1 MMNLKKWLSEFIK
14 RLLVGGLSIKEAL
27 QLQKLNLMAKI
38 KALINGAVI
47 DGVKPD
53 LTALFNRAKQYLQ
66 TTAHTW
72 ANTVSNGVLSAW
84 GKNRVSGWRHIS
96 VLDSKTSA
104 VCAVRHGKLWDKKH
118 QPIGHDWVFHV
129 PPLHPNCRS
138 MLVPASLDEPFEGIT
153 GDDWVNS
160 RSLKELQEQFG
171 MGIGQMLHDG
181 TISLHDA
188 VRQGGLVPMT
198 LKELQRKYPQGWEVA
213 KQSLPMTKQAAK
225 VKITPSQQQ
234 AHIESWL
241 GANLYRRIAGEL
253 ENPRIKKLVKQY
265 GLTQAE
271 AVVLRHYTGTGY
283 LHLNSYLNGKL
294 GDIPEIA
301 NSAEVMR
308 SALAKLPNH
317 KGMVVRRTNL
327 PPQLLAIHTKNK
339 IVEYPAFSSATFG
352 GSDVI
357 ISESPHRLIIH
368 SKRAKQINWI
378 SYYDESELE
387 VLFNSP
393 SRFKVIGNP
402 KLVNG
407 LIEIELEELD

>member
-14 RLLVGGLSIKEAL
+14 RLLVGGLNIKEAL

-96 VLDSKTSA
+96 VLDSRTSL
-104 VCAVRHGKLWDKKH
+104 VCTARHGKLWDKKH

-171 MGIGQMLHDG
+171 VGIGQMLHDG
-181 TISLHDA
+181 TISLHNA

-198 LKELQRKYPQGWEVA
+198 LQELRDKLDVKAAIMAAEAKAVAAQAIAKAKAVEPLITADMKVIAQSANAQMAGLEYALKSKSSLARKIETEMLNAGIHADEAVADMKDVLRYTMLLDADNFTQSYQKVVGELLARGYRMPIIKNTWRNGMMYKGINTNLVKDGQVFELQFHTR
-213 KQSLPMTKQAAK
+213 
-225 VKITPSQQQ
+225 
-234 AHIESWL
+234 ESFDL
-241 GANLYRRIAGEL
+241 
-253 ENPRIKKLVKQY
+253 K
-265 GLTQAE
+265 
-271 AVVLRHYTGTGY
+271 
-283 LHLNSYLNGKL
+283 NGKL
-294 GDIPEIA
+294 HELYEEWRLPSTPETRKIILQKEMLALSDNLKTPKDIDSIQ
-301 NSAEVMR
+301 SR
-308 SALAKLPNH
+308 
-317 KGMVVRRTNL
+317 
-327 PPQLLAIHTKNK
+327 KNK
-339 IVEYPAFSSATFG
+339 
-352 GSDVI
+352 
-357 ISESPHRLIIH
+357 L
-368 SKRAKQINWI
+368 
-378 SYYDESELE
+378 
-387 VLFNSP
+387 
-393 SRFKVIGNP
+393 
-402 KLVNG
+402 
-407 LIEIELEELD
+407 

>member
-14 RLLVGGLSIKEAL
+14 RLLVGGLNIKEAL

-96 VLDSKTSA
+96 VLDSRTSL
-104 VCAVRHGKLWDKKH
+104 VCTARHGKLWDKKH

-160 RSLKELQEQFG
+160 RSLDELQEQFG
-171 MGIGQMLHDG
+171 VGIGQMLHDG
-181 TISLHDA
+181 AISLHDA

-198 LKELQRKYPQGWEVA
+198 LKELRDKLDVKAAIMAAEAKAVAAQAIAKAKAVEPLITADMKVIAQSANAQMAGLEYALKSKSSLARKIETEMLNAGIHADEAVA
-213 KQSLPMTKQAAK
+213 DMKDVLRYTMLLDADNFTQSYQK
-225 VKITPSQQQ
+225 VV
-234 AHIESWL
+234 
-241 GANLYRRIAGEL
+241 GEL
-253 ENPRIKKLVKQY
+253 LARGYHMPIIKNTWRNGMMYKGINTNLVKDGQVFE
-265 GLTQAE
+265 LQFHTRE
-271 AVVLRHYTGTGY
+271 SFDLK
-283 LHLNSYLNGKL
+283 NGKL
-294 GDIPEIA
+294 HELYEEWRLPSTPETRKIILQKEMLALSDNLKTPKDIDSIQ
-301 NSAEVMR
+301 SR
-308 SALAKLPNH
+308 
-317 KGMVVRRTNL
+317 
-327 PPQLLAIHTKNK
+327 KNK
-339 IVEYPAFSSATFG
+339 
-352 GSDVI
+352 
-357 ISESPHRLIIH
+357 L
-368 SKRAKQINWI
+368 
-378 SYYDESELE
+378 
-387 VLFNSP
+387 
-393 SRFKVIGNP
+393 
-402 KLVNG
+402 
-407 LIEIELEELD
+407 

>member
-14 RLLVGGLSIKEAL
+14 RLLVGGLSVKEAL

-104 VCAVRHGKLWDKKH
+104 VCAARHGKLWDKKH
-118 QPIGHDWVFHV
+118 QPTGHDWVFHV

-171 MGIGQMLHDG
+171 VGIGQMLHDG

-198 LKELQRKYPQGWEVA
+198 LQELRDKLDVKAAIMAAEAKAVAAQAIAKAKAVEPLITADMKVIAQSANAQMAGLEYALKSKSSLARKIETEMLNAGIHADEAVADMKDVLRYTMLLDADNFTQSYQKVVGELLARGYRMPIIKNTWRNGMMYKGINTNLVKDGQVFELQFHTR
-213 KQSLPMTKQAAK
+213 
-225 VKITPSQQQ
+225 
-234 AHIESWL
+234 ESFDL
-241 GANLYRRIAGEL
+241 
-253 ENPRIKKLVKQY
+253 K
-265 GLTQAE
+265 
-271 AVVLRHYTGTGY
+271 
-283 LHLNSYLNGKL
+283 NGKL
-294 GDIPEIA
+294 HELYEEWRLPSTPETRKIILQKEMLALSDNLKTPKDIDSIQ
-301 NSAEVMR
+301 SR
-308 SALAKLPNH
+308 
-317 KGMVVRRTNL
+317 
-327 PPQLLAIHTKNK
+327 KNK
-339 IVEYPAFSSATFG
+339 
-352 GSDVI
+352 
-357 ISESPHRLIIH
+357 L
-368 SKRAKQINWI
+368 
-378 SYYDESELE
+378 
-387 VLFNSP
+387 
-393 SRFKVIGNP
+393 
-402 KLVNG
+402 
-407 LIEIELEELD
+407 

>member
-27 QLQKLNLMAKI
+27 QLQKLNLMAKV

-104 VCAVRHGKLWDKKH
+104 VCAARHGKLWDKKH

-171 MGIGQMLHDG
+171 VGIGQMLHDG
-181 TISLHDA
+181 TISLHNA

-198 LKELQRKYPQGWEVA
+198 LQELRDKLDVKAAIMAAEAKAVAAQAIAKAKAVEPLITADMKVIAQSANAQMAGLEYALKSKSSLARKIETEMLNAGIHADEAVADMKDVLRYTMLLDADNFTQSYQKVVGELLARGYRMPIIKNTWRNGMMYKGINTNLVKDGQVFELQFHTR
-213 KQSLPMTKQAAK
+213 
-225 VKITPSQQQ
+225 
-234 AHIESWL
+234 ESFDL
-241 GANLYRRIAGEL
+241 
-253 ENPRIKKLVKQY
+253 K
-265 GLTQAE
+265 
-271 AVVLRHYTGTGY
+271 
-283 LHLNSYLNGKL
+283 NGKL
-294 GDIPEIA
+294 HELYEEWRLPSTPETRKIILQKEMLALSDNLKTPKDIDSIQ
-301 NSAEVMR
+301 SR
-308 SALAKLPNH
+308 
-317 KGMVVRRTNL
+317 
-327 PPQLLAIHTKNK
+327 KNK
-339 IVEYPAFSSATFG
+339 
-352 GSDVI
+352 
-357 ISESPHRLIIH
+357 L
-368 SKRAKQINWI
+368 
-378 SYYDESELE
+378 
-387 VLFNSP
+387 
-393 SRFKVIGNP
+393 
-402 KLVNG
+402 
-407 LIEIELEELD
+407 

>member
-14 RLLVGGLSIKEAL
+14 RLLVGGLNIKEAL

-53 LTALFNRAKQYLQ
+53 LTALFKRAKQYLQ

-96 VLDSKTSA
+96 VLDSRTSL
-104 VCAVRHGKLWDKKH
+104 VCTARHGKLWDKKH

-171 MGIGQMLHDG
+171 VGIGQMLHDG

-198 LKELQRKYPQGWEVA
+198 LDELHKKKRFEIITTVDFSGIKVVQAEIDRLAFDVDKKSFVLEEAIPAAEWQQYFNVRLERNDLDTDKRPDFLIIQAGVARDKLKTLDFMFTLSGLPKYRIDGFNNNFSNNQRNWR
-213 KQSLPMTKQAAK
+213 KQQNSIQNHLEKADIVPMDLRYLNDKNLDKLTSYVLSLPKEQ
-225 VKITPSQQQ
+225 
-234 AHIESWL
+234 
-241 GANLYRRIAGEL
+241 RR
-253 ENPRIKKLVKQY
+253 
-265 GLTQAE
+265 
-271 AVVLRHYTGTGY
+271 
-283 LHLNSYLNGKL
+283 
-294 GDIPEIA
+294 
-301 NSAEVMR
+301 
-308 SALAKLPNH
+308 
-317 KGMVVRRTNL
+317 
-327 PPQLLAIHTKNK
+327 K
-339 IVEYPAFSSATFG
+339 IVFIVG
-352 GSDVI
+352 
-357 ISESPHRLIIH
+357 
-368 SKRAKQINWI
+368 
-378 SYYDESELE
+378 
-387 VLFNSP
+387 
-393 SRFKVIGNP
+393 KV
-402 KLVNG
+402 
-407 LIEIELEELD
+407 

>member
-14 RLLVGGLSIKEAL
+14 RLLVGGLNIKEAL

-53 LTALFNRAKQYLQ
+53 LTALFKRAKQYLQ

-96 VLDSKTSA
+96 VLDSRTSL
-104 VCAVRHGKLWDKKH
+104 VCTARHGKLWDKKH

-171 MGIGQMLHDG
+171 VGIGQMLHDG

-198 LKELQRKYPQGWEVA
+198 LKELRDKLDVKAAIMAAEAKAVAAQAIAKAKAVEPLITADMKVIAQSANAQMAGLEYALKSKSSLARKIETEMLNAGIHADEAVA
-213 KQSLPMTKQAAK
+213 DMKDVLRYTMLLDADNFTQSYQK
-225 VKITPSQQQ
+225 VV
-234 AHIESWL
+234 
-241 GANLYRRIAGEL
+241 GEL
-253 ENPRIKKLVKQY
+253 LARGYHMPIIKNTWRNGMMYKGINTNLVKDGQVFE
-265 GLTQAE
+265 LQFHTRE
-271 AVVLRHYTGTGY
+271 SFDLK
-283 LHLNSYLNGKL
+283 NGKL
-294 GDIPEIA
+294 HELYEEWRLPSTPETRKIILQKEMLALSDNLKTPKDIDSIQ
-301 NSAEVMR
+301 SR
-308 SALAKLPNH
+308 
-317 KGMVVRRTNL
+317 
-327 PPQLLAIHTKNK
+327 KNK
-339 IVEYPAFSSATFG
+339 
-352 GSDVI
+352 
-357 ISESPHRLIIH
+357 L
-368 SKRAKQINWI
+368 
-378 SYYDESELE
+378 
-387 VLFNSP
+387 
-393 SRFKVIGNP
+393 
-402 KLVNG
+402 
-407 LIEIELEELD
+407 